1 MLSSVRRYKAEIL
14 QEVGGASPAKAVG
27 EGSLVTGCGWGLSQ
41 KSCLILSPVGAYF
54 HLSDSPDP
62 GVEYLC
68 KLSPDHNQI
77 IISDG
82 HLPINMKQ
90 ILEVKTLSTEGNKN
104 SFFL

>member
-1 MLSSVRRYKAEIL
+1 M
-14 QEVGGASPAKAVG
+14 GGASPAKDVG
-27 EGSLVTGCGWGLSQ
+27 GGSLVTGCGWGLSR
-41 KSCLILSPVGAYF
+41 KSCLLSPVGAYF

-68 KLSPDHNQI
+68 KLSSDHNQI

-90 ILEVKTLSTEGNKN
+90 ILEVKTLSTEGSKN
-104 SFFL
+104 SFLLDV